1 MNEMLLYIRGLR
13 KDYDIP
19 LHGKRKKCWGGVY
32 DIGVG
37 KWIGEML
44 YTVIRLSIF

>member
-19 LHGKRKKCWGGVY
+19 LHGKRKN
-32 DIGVG
+32 VG
-37 KWIGEML
+37 AEFMTLVSG
-44 YTVIRLSIF
+44 R